1 MLPLVLRP
9 AVPADALRL
18 AQILIDSRRVH
29 VVHAPLAHT
38 DDEVRAWVQ
47 AVLVPGGGVTVAQQG
62 PEMLGLMAVAIE
74 HAPVEPAPLPV
85 GWIEQLYLDPAV
97 TGRGIGSMLLA
108 HALATL
114 PAPVRLWTFQ
124 ASTGAR
130 RFYERGGFVPLQF
143 TDGADNEQ
151 RCPDV
156 LYERWTAPGP
166 RVHLR
171 RLQPRDLDAFC
182 AYRGDADVGRWQ
194 GGSPMPPAQA
204 LVFLQLMQAAPP
216 LQVGEWLQLGIA
228 RHDRPGVGGVGGVGD
243 VGGLGGMG
251 GVGTSGKEAG
261 GGSASIEGGPDSDDR
276 LIGDIGLLR
285 HDAARLEIGFTLAA
299 GSQGQGLAAEAI
311 GLCLGWLWT
320 LPGLQQVLATTDARN
335 APSARLL
342 QRLGFAR
349 VAVRE
354 TTFRGEDCTEWDFVL
369 TRSG

>member
-1 MLPLVLRP
+1 MLPLMLRP
-9 AVPADALRL
+9 AVPADAPRL

-29 VVHAPLAHT
+29 VAHAPGVHT
-38 DDEVRAWVQ
+38 DDEVRGWVQ
-47 AVLVPGGGVTVAQQG
+47 GVLVPGGGVTVAQQG
-62 PEMLGLMAVAIE
+62 PEIVGLVAVSTE
-74 HAPVEPAPLPV
+74 HAAVEPAPLPV
-85 GWIEQLYLDPAV
+85 GWIEQLYLDPAA
-97 TGRGIGSMLLA
+97 TGRGIGSRLLG

-114 PAPVRLWTFQ
+114 GAPVRLWTFQ

-130 RFYERGGFVPLQF
+130 RFYERAGFVPLQF
-143 TDGADNEQ
+143 TDGADNEA

-194 GGSPMPPAQA
+194 SGSPMPPAQV

-228 RHDRPGVGGVGGVGD
+228 RHDGPGVGGEGGESDEGAERSERSECSE
-243 VGGLGGMG
+243 GGL
-251 GVGTSGKEAG
+251 
-261 GGSASIEGGPDSDDR
+261 DSDDR

-342 QRLGFAR
+342 QRLGFIR